1 MAIVRDALLAVFV
14 LAVASLVWYLLF
26 KGEIALKDFIL
37 AIPALL
43 PLLGRHRTS
52 ADTPP
57 VGTVRPDDARP
68 LTPAHAFRLTPSF
81 ESGLYGGL
89 IGGALAGVLIG
100 VAYYLT
106 VSADQG
112 SPSLGLIPLIVLYA
126 MLVGAVV
133 GGCSQLGILWCR
145 HAAER
150 RDRPGWVH
158 EVGGGTL
165 GGAVGGIL
173 VGALAGW
180 YIGES
185 DLPPVDLPLLV
196 GGTLFGTIFVAL
208 GALLYDYHGRVQNV
222 MRAVVISFIIT
233 PLLSMLAL
241 AIMGASG
248 IGVIAPFGYSGMS
261 GGAILGASIG
271 LIMGLQIGLTQW
283 LYRRWAVLAEPTTP

>member
-1 MAIVRDALLAVFV
+1 MAIRRDVRLAVSV
-14 LAVASLVWYLLF
+14 LAVASLVWYLLTNE
-26 KGEIALKDFIL
+26 KIALKDFIL
-37 AIPALL
+37 AIPVVLS
-43 PLLGRHRTS
+43 LLGRQQTR
-52 ADTPP
+52 ANRPP
-57 VGTVRPDDARP
+57 ATTASPDDARP
-68 LTPAHAFRLTPSF
+68 LTPATPFRLTPSF

-89 IGGALAGVLIG
+89 TGGALAGVLIG
-100 VAYYLT
+100 VAYYL
-106 VSADQG
+106 AAGLDG
-112 SPSLGLIPLIVLYA
+112 ERPSLGLIPLIVLYA

-165 GGAVGGIL
+165 GGAVGGLL

-241 AIMGASG
+241 AIMGALG